1 MENYIIKFK
10 NNLKQMQIIRKQ
22 FLKKCENEL
31 KLLER
36 MLNYDIT
43 IYNEFTLDELT
54 DELII
59 AKIFYEPNFE
69 TNKLF
74 QSKKKE
80 QRKSTERL
88 EKIYN
93 KLCEFYQY
101 AKKEYIETQSIIN
114 AYENDKIKEPIN
126 NITILFIQ
134 IANTNLTTE
143 EISQIIG
150 MAIFFNSQYAKKH
163 PNHKI
168 EEIDTIHKLAV
179 YYNQDGTF
187 KFNEDIQTFSNLIK
201 SLDIISLDEIE
212 TLHRILNL
220 NKIFYYK
227 DIITLL
233 QENNERIKNN
243 QISDTDTE
251 DAKEINNYSISSET
265 RKALQELRKYYKNGS
280 IIAIPEN
287 LDEFYTILKQCE
299 LDINEQKYIINL
311 INEKISNR
319 NTLTIIKYL
328 NTYEQNIYQKAISL
342 LNTLNYS
349 NGDVY
354 ALKQYIEE
362 LHTISSMLESE
373 NDEENKE
380 YLLNEIPNI
389 LEQLSLICSRHTIE
403 SDKST
408 NRFIF
413 LLNKNG
419 IPFIYDDIEALEQ
432 INQKATFSLI
442 NKIDKTNQSQFRK
455 IISNEPLLYNMY
467 EVINQRTHIAF
478 IEIDAGIYVIIGADI
493 PRSGYKELNNRLKAN
508 QNVIKEIEIA
518 IKNPETRNKILKS
531 NEEFLEVFSQQ
542 SLSTNAPNKL
552 TLKIQN

>member
-1 MENYIIKFK
+1 
-10 NNLKQMQIIRKQ
+10 
-22 FLKKCENEL
+22 
-31 KLLER
+31 
-36 MLNYDIT
+36 
-43 IYNEFTLDELT
+43 
-54 DELII
+54 
-59 AKIFYEPNFE
+59 
-69 TNKLF
+69 
-74 QSKKKE
+74 
-80 QRKSTERL
+80 
-88 EKIYN
+88 
-93 KLCEFYQY
+93 
-101 AKKEYIETQSIIN
+101 
-114 AYENDKIKEPIN
+114 
-126 NITILFIQ
+126 
-134 IANTNLTTE
+134 
-143 EISQIIG
+143 

-299 LDINEQKYIINL
+299 LDINEQKYIITL